1 MVAMLKHYFWGYE
14 SLVVQT
20 RDASSVNL
28 LWNNLVKSAIYKR
41 RGHDLTWIK
50 PIWKEEKWSSS
61 FPTCAVGLPKK
72 SLHLSSLPPAHFH
85 PLLTWFRPVL
95 SSLLNLFASIRFVL
109 WGIFFLKFLLCSH
122 YANVLF
128 LNSCSDP

>member
-61 FPTCAVGLPKK
+61 FPTCAVGLPKNPFIYLL
-72 SLHLSSLPPAHFH
+72 SLQHTFTHC
-85 PLLTWFRPVL
+85 LLDLGLCCPRSWIC
-95 SSLLNLFASIRFVL
+95 LLALDLFCE
-109 WGIFFLKFLLCSH
+109 IFFLKFLLCSH